1 MNYCT
6 YRDVFTGNY
15 DCPYAT
21 VVNNSVVCTSKECN
35 HSDSMKNQF
44 LGETDRERY
53 FKLHSGSVYG
63 NTVYRIVLGE
73 DIRYLSDEAFPF

>member
-6 YRDVFTGNY
+6 YREVMTGNY

-44 LGETDRERY
+44 LGESDRERY
-53 FKLHSGSVYG
+53 F
-63 NTVYRIVLGE
+63 
-73 DIRYLSDEAFPF
+73 

>member
-6 YRDVFTGNY
+6 YREVMTGNY

-35 HSDSMKNQF
+35 YSVSMKNQF
-44 LGETDRERY
+44 LGESDRERY
-53 FKLHSGSVYG
+53 FKLHSASLYG
-63 NTVYRIVLGE
+63 NTVYRIILGE